1 MSTGTTVDRTVRIL
15 GISGSLR
22 AASHNT
28 AVLRA
33 AAALA
38 EQGTRL
44 ERWRGLGEV
53 PPFNEDDEAHPAEP
67 VRAMRAA
74 IDAADALLIATPEY
88 NTTVPGQLK
97 NAIDWASRPEGGCVL
112 LGKPVAVVGASPS
125 DYGAAWSRAALHKA
139 VASCGARVIER
150 QLCLA
155 RAHEAFGPGGELKD
169 PTSREQLAQVLADLT
184 VQARRDVRTP
194 GAA

>member
-1 MSTGTTVDRTVRIL
+1 MSTETAVDGTVRIL

-22 AASHNT
+22 AASYST
-28 AVLRA
+28 ATLRS

-38 EQGTRL
+38 APGTRL
-44 ERWRGLGEV
+44 VRWQRLGEV
-53 PPFNEDDEAHPAEP
+53 QPFNEDDEAHPAEP

-97 NAIDWASRPEGGCVL
+97 NAIDWASRPEGESVL
-112 LGKPVAVVGASPS
+112 LGKPVAVIGASPS
-125 DYGAAWSRAALHKA
+125 DYGAAWSQAALHKA
-139 VASCGARVIER
+139 VASCGARVLER

-155 RAHEAFGPGGELKD
+155 RVDEAFGPGGELRD
-169 PTSREQLAQVLADLT
+169 PALRARLAQTLADLA